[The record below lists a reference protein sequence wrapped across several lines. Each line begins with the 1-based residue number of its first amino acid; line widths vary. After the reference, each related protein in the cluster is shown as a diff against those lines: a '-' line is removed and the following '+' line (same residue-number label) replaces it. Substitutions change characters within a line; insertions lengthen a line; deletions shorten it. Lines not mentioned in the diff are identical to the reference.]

1 MSQQAID
8 SLKDAVVN
16 MKFDD
21 SPELT
26 EKCKSSGLS
35 AVDILNKALLP
46 ALDVVGK
53 LFKDGDY
60 FLPDVLMSVKAYEGA
75 YKLIDDE
82 LKAGSYKARGK
93 ILMGTVEGDI
103 HEIGKNILLAL
114 CQGNGFEVED
124 LGINVSPETFLEKA
138 NEIEPDIIGM
148 SALLTTTMPVMQAVI
163 ELFADNGLRDKY
175 KFIVGGSPVNQKFA
189 DNIRA
194 DGYGEDA
201 QSGIELIERLTG
213 QG

>member
-16 MKFDD
+16 MKFND
-21 SPELT
+21 SPELA

-124 LGINVSPETFLEKA
+124 LGINVSPATFLEKA
-138 NEIEPDIIGM
+138 KEIEPDIIGM
-148 SALLTTTMPVMQAVI
+148 SALLTTTMPVMQKVI
-163 ELFADNGLRDKY
+163 ELFAENGLRDEY

-189 DNIRA
+189 DQIGA

-201 QSGIELIERLTG
+201 QSGIELIKRITE
-213 QG
+213 

>member
-8 SLKDAVVN
+8 SLTDAVVK
-16 MKFDD
+16 MRFDD
-21 SPELT
+21 TPELT
-26 EKCKSSGLS
+26 EKCKASGMS
-35 AVDILNKALLP
+35 AVDILKKVLLP

-75 YKLIDDE
+75 YKLIEDE
-82 LKAGSYKARGK
+82 LKAGAYKARGK
-93 ILMGTVEGDI
+93 IMIGTVEGDI

-114 CQGNGFEVED
+114 CQGNGFEVQD
-124 LGINVSPETFLEKA
+124 LGINVSPQTFLEKA
-138 NEIEPDIIGM
+138 KESEPDIIGM
-148 SALLTTTMPVMQAVI
+148 SALLTTTMPVMQEVI
-163 ELFADNGLRDKY
+163 ELFTSEGLRDKY

-189 DNIRA
+189 DDIGA

-201 QSGIELIERLTG
+201 QSGIELIKSLTG
-213 QG
+213 

>member
-8 SLKDAVVN
+8 SLKDAIVK

-26 EKCKSSGLS
+26 EKCRASGLS
-35 AVDILNKALLP
+35 AADILTRALLP

-53 LFKDGDY
+53 YFKDGDY
-60 FLPDVLMSVKAYEGA
+60 FLPDVLMSVKSYEGA
-75 YKLIDDE
+75 YTLIEDE
-82 LKAGSYKARGK
+82 LKAGAYKARGK
-93 ILMGTVEGDI
+93 IMVGTVEGDI

-124 LGINVSPETFLEKA
+124 LGINVSPATFLEKA
-138 NEIEPDIIGM
+138 KEIEPDIIGM
-148 SALLTTTMPVMQAVI
+148 SALLTTTMPVMQEVI
-163 ELFADNGLRDKY
+163 ALFAENGLRDKY
-175 KFIVGGSPVNQKFA
+175 KFIVGGSPVNQKYS
-189 DNIRA
+189 DNIGA

-201 QSGIELIERLTG
+201 QSGIELIKRLTG
-213 QG
+213 